1 MMQRTMV
8 SISVLLRHDKYKLT
22 FEHNHGQNPPSRRR
36 DGYGDG
42 DALTV
47 VCCRT
52 HIDGARAHEVNGDV
66 LIHRVIDGRLIHI
79 QDKVL
84 MTRGIVR
91 SRDLHL
97 ERASARTSPG
107 ER

>member
-1 MMQRTMV
+1 
-8 SISVLLRHDKYKLT
+8 
-22 FEHNHGQNPPSRRR
+22 
-36 DGYGDG
+36 
-42 DALTV
+42 
-47 VCCRT
+47 
-52 HIDGARAHEVNGDV
+52 

-97 ERASARTSPG
+97 EVREGLGAPRQERAEPCGSPHG
-107 ER
+107 GSSHFS